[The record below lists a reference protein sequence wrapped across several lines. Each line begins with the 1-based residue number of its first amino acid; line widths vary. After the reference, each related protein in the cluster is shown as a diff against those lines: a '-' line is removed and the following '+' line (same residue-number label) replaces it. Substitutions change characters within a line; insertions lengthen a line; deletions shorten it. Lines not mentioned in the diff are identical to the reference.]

1 VAVILRAAE
10 RVAVPWKNGGGV
22 TREVAV
28 WPPGSNVEVFD
39 WRVSLAEVRAGGPF
53 SSFPGVDRQMAV
65 LAGQLTVAIEGHE
78 SLTLSPDSPPLG
90 FAGEAHVVAQPSGRP
105 VTDLNVM
112 TRRGRFSAR
121 LRRCVADTGRQLT
134 LQADV
139 TLLIALAELT
149 LRWQSTAAMLSVF
162 DALLCEGVAQ
172 CEIVPSN
179 SGAGEGVSFYVAEI
193 ISAVHP

>member
-10 RVAVPWKNGGGV
+10 RVAVPWKNGGGL

-28 WPPGSNVEVFD
+28 CPPGSNLEDFD

-65 LAGQLTVAIEGHE
+65 LAGQLTLAIEGHE

-90 FAGEAHVVAQPSGRP
+90 FAGEARVVAQPSGRP

-121 LRRCVADTGRQLT
+121 LRRCVADTGQQLT

-139 TLLIALAELT
+139 TLFIALAELT
-149 LRWQSTAAMLSVF
+149 LRWQTTAAMLSVF
-162 DALLCEGVAQ
+162 DALLCEGAAQ
-172 CEIVPSN
+172 CEIVPPDT
-179 SGAGEGVSFYVAEI
+179 GTGEGVSFYVAEI
-193 ISAVHP
+193 SAVHL